1 MKQKSYRTV
10 WAALG
15 CVAFTLLAPGVVRAD
30 MWTNVAGRA
39 VEAVLVSV
47 DHNVAVFK
55 SPDGTRFE
63 MALASLAPASR
74 QLAVDKSGRVEVPE
88 RLQTDYNLY
97 VRTIQR
103 LDALRSADKLKEDEY
118 SKQRETALAQ
128 FEKACVKM
136 NITVAD
142 RSKLLLAAGNR

>member
-1 MKQKSYRTV
+1 MKQRSYRTV

-15 CVAFTLLAPGVVRAD
+15 CVALTWLAPVAASAE

-74 QLAVDKSGRVEVPE
+74 QRAVDKSGRVEVPE

-118 SKQRETALAQ
+118 SKQRKVALAQ

-136 NITVAD
+136 KVPEAD
-142 RSKLLLAAGNR
+142 KSKLLLSAGNP